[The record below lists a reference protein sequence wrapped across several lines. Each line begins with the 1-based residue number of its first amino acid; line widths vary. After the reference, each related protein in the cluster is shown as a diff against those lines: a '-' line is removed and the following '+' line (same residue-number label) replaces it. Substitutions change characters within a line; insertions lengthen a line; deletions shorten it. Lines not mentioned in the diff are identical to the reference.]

1 MTNVYMTKSGF
12 IEDEAMFKF
21 FKEEAAIVAEQDIGR
36 IDEGLE
42 IIIYLLNK
50 FPGIATRSSCAG
62 HPDRTDSDDFHIT
75 TVVRDQESLDI
86 LEDIIYQ
93 YNLKLSP
100 MFYDE
105 KFYDFRK
112 HLRIIKQGML
122 MGHYNGQSLT
132 YPVVSI
138 ESWCGTITDDFHL
151 KLLRDEILIKLM
163 RYDSCDLFFGPELR
177 AESGTPKEEVK

>member
-1 MTNVYMTKSGF
+1 MTNVYITKSGF

-21 FKEEAAIVAEQDIGR
+21 FKEEATIVAEQDIGR

-50 FPGIATRSSCAG
+50 FPGIATRFSCTG
-62 HPDRTDSDDFHIT
+62 HPDRADSDDFHIT

-93 YNLKLSP
+93 YNLKLAP
-100 MFYDE
+100 MFINEESD
-105 KFYDFRK
+105 DFRK
-112 HLRIIKQGML
+112 HLRIIKHGML
-122 MGHYNGQSLT
+122 MCHYNGQRVT

-138 ESWCGTITDDFHL
+138 EPWCSTITDDFHL
-151 KLLRDEILIKLM
+151 KLLRDATLIKLM
-163 RYDSCDLFFGPELR
+163 QLNGGRQSSRGFSMG
-177 AESGTPKEEVK
+177 